1 MSMSRTRR
9 LVSLADGLRRGTAAL
24 LVFGA
29 LGSCAPER
37 INAPASQGSAAGTV
51 VCRVGPDGGPG
62 LAERGIGG
70 TGVNPQTT
78 REAERGIGGTGIV
91 GVITGFASVCLAGQ
105 EVALDD
111 NVPVAME
118 GSAVAPAALRAGQV
132 AAVDAVGNGV
142 ELRARSIHVRH
153 EVSGPVEAREPDGML
168 RVAGQRVAITSATL
182 GERSPAVGQWV
193 AVSGLR
199 RPDGVVLA
207 TRVDQRMPGPVTVHG
222 QVQQDGNTL
231 RLGSLRLRS
240 QVPVVPG
247 QYVTASGRYTNGTL
261 YADTLSPDLLVT
273 DPAAYFGPDTQ
284 HVLFEAYATEFGDR
298 LRLGP
303 SLEVMA
309 PSGLGSAV
317 PHRAVVE
324 LERSQGGT
332 LRATGLR
339 ESTSPPVGP
348 ADRGMTP
355 GSGSRTD
362 PRSGASSPADRLG
375 GTSGSA
381 PGANRGYEPAPVPN
395 SMPGLDGPDGGS
407 FRGSPGGGRFGGPSS
422 PGSDADR
429 PGYGTTGPGSAV
441 FGPGGMSA
449 PSGGM
454 GEPGGGRVR

>member
-1 MSMSRTRR
+1 MSP
-9 LVSLADGLRRGTAAL
+9 ADGLRRGTAAL

-37 INAPASQGSAAGTV
+37 ISAPASQGSAAGTV
-51 VCRVGPDGGPG
+51 VCRVSPYGGPVLAERG
-62 LAERGIGG
+62 IGGTGVRPQTTQQAERGIGG

-111 NVPVAME
+111 NLPVAME

-142 ELRARSIHVRH
+142 ELRARSIHIRH

-168 RVAGQRVAITSATL
+168 RVAGQLVAITSATL
-182 GERSPAVGQWV
+182 GERSPAVSQWV

-222 QVQQDGNTL
+222 QVQQDGNTI

-284 HVLFEAYATEFGDR
+284 HILFEAYATEFGDR

-303 SLEVMA
+303 SLEVKS

-348 ADRGMTP
+348 ADRSMTP

-362 PRSGASSPADRLG
+362 PRSGAFSPADRLG
-375 GTSGSA
+375 GTSG
-381 PGANRGYEPAPVPN
+381 
-395 SMPGLDGPDGGS
+395 
-407 FRGSPGGGRFGGPSS
+407 
-422 PGSDADR
+422 R
-429 PGYGTTGPGSAV
+429 PRRQPRIRTGPGAKQH
-441 FGPGGMSA
+441 A
-449 PSGGM
+449 RA
-454 GEPGGGRVR
+454 GRTRRRQLQGQPRRWALRRAQFVRFRC